1 MVFAPPV
8 MLQFRNCS
16 HSHSIFV
23 PSDRCVA
30 TFLLLLHI
38 HKFRCSRQV
47 RTTIIQI
54 HADFAFKRVG
64 AGGNVTDDGVYINML
79 RIVTFSNYSFSLG
92 EMSIETQTHSV
103 QTFFPLICKANLH
116 M

>member
-1 MVFAPPV
+1 

-38 HKFRCSRQV
+38 HKFRSSRQV

-92 EMSIETQTHSV
+92 EISIETQTHFS
-103 QTFFPLICKANLH
+103 PLSAKPICICRENRKYFYT
-116 M
+116 